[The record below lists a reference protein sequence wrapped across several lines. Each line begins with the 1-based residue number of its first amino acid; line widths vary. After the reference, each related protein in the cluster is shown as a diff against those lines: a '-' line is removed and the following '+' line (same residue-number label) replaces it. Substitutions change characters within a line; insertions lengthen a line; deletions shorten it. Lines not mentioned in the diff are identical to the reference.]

1 MLDAL
6 CCDVEERFWQVF
18 DKTEQAANH
27 AVLLVTSALHVC
39 DNILTTFFGLN
50 ASTPVEFFFSDGR
63 QMDDPSV
70 SGVAALDT
78 LAEPVGRREIELLW

>member
-27 AVLLVTSALHVC
+27 AVLLVTSALHVF
-39 DNILTTFFGLN
+39 DNIFTTFFGLN
-50 ASTPVEFFFSDGR
+50 ASTPVEISFSEESSLGD
-63 QMDDPSV
+63 V
-70 SGVAALDT
+70 
-78 LAEPVGRREIELLW
+78 LACWSR